1 MEPARWGARLG
12 GGTVVPRRLREW
24 TEKANFVVDA
34 SAKGLTLSTSVDR
47 REMSGGRDHSDETA
61 ALSFIGSK
69 LGSYELVELLGEG
82 GMGWV
87 YLARHATIGRRVA
100 IKMLRP
106 ELANHPIA
114 LSRFFA
120 EAHVVNRISHENIVE
135 IYDFVSGTDGPAY
148 LVVEP
153 LDGRDLLSSMHAGVR
168 MPLERALAIMIQVA
182 RALGAAHAAGVVHR
196 DLKPE
201 NIFLTR
207 RGDQDDFV
215 KLVDFGI
222 AKLRNTQTST
232 RLTQVGTSL
241 GTPAYISPEQA
252 LGAEV
257 DHRTDIYSFGVI
269 LYELAAGILPF
280 ASNSVADMVSRHVL
294 EQPKRPRE
302 IDPARND
309 IPRALED
316 LIMQCLAKQPDDRPA
331 SMAEIEETLEQVR
344 ATLGK
349 LVVMPVRAEL
359 APAPEAAVPPR
370 RRRSILGPVLFAVVS
385 AAAIGAFALMGL
397 WRDGGQPELGTSAEA
412 SRAEPPVDPVP
423 PPPAGRADPMAAPEP
438 AEEMEPGT
446 APASAEPAAP
456 DEARDSEP
464 ARRRVARKIPARRPR
479 SAPVAAPSVARTPPL
494 APSAPDAAPAPE
506 VAASAPPAAES
517 PRPPATRPPVA
528 TLPPAPRPV
537 DRGSLDAIP
546 SIGPVSAAGLPRAE
560 IEGALERVA
569 DSLRGCYRAAARKAG
584 KTPAVTLTVSFE
596 IDEGGAARDVRVGGD
611 TLGLSGCVAGAVGS
625 VRSRVRPDVGQARAV
640 ATVRFQPTR

>member
-1 MEPARWGARLG
+1 
-12 GGTVVPRRLREW
+12 
-24 TEKANFVVDA
+24 
-34 SAKGLTLSTSVDR
+34 
-47 REMSGGRDHSDETA
+47 MSGGRDHTDETAA

-120 EAHVVNRISHENIVE
+120 EAHVVNRISHENIIE

-207 RGDQDDFV
+207 RGDQEDFV

-222 AKLRNTQTST
+222 AKLRNTQRST

-302 IDPARND
+302 IDPGRSD

-331 SMAEIEETLEQVR
+331 SMAEIEESLEQVR
-344 ATLGK
+344 AMLGK
-349 LVVMPVRAEL
+349 LVVMPERAEL
-359 APAPEAAVPPR
+359 APAPEAAAPPR
-370 RRRSILGPVLFAVVS
+370 RRRSMLGPVLFAVVS
-385 AAAIGAFALMGL
+385 AAAIGAFAFKGL
-397 WRDGGQPELGTSAEA
+397 WQDGGQPELGTSAQA
-412 SRAEPPVDPVP
+412 SREEPPVDPVP
-423 PPPAGRADPMAAPEP
+423 PPPAGRADPVPAPEPKPEPEAKPEPVPEPAAETIRAPAPAPEAAPE
-438 AEEMEPGT
+438 AASEMK
-446 APASAEPAAP
+446 
-456 DEARDSEP
+456 P
-464 ARRRVARKIPARRPR
+464 ARPRVVRKVPARRPS
-479 SAPVAAPSVARTPPL
+479 SAPAAASAARTPPL
-494 APSAPDAAPAPE
+494 AAPAPDAAPAPE
-506 VAASAPPAAES
+506 VAASPPPATES
-517 PRPPATRPPVA
+517 PRPPTARPPVA
-528 TLPPAPRPV
+528 APPPAPRPV
-537 DRGSLDAIP
+537 ERGSLDAIP
-546 SIGPVSAAGLPRAE
+546 SIGRVSAAGLPRAE
-560 IEGALERVA
+560 IEGALERVV
-569 DSLRGCYRAAARKAG
+569 DSLRGCYRTAARKAG
-584 KTPAVTLTVSFE
+584 KTPVVTLTVSFE